1 MKFANCTT
9 PDHHRNISPKVAAAQ
24 CSLSLSSQSAVR
36 ITNAKLCPHYSRC
49 RDVGM
54 LGCWDVGMSGTGVV
68 VVRQGG
74 SCPWVKALLYGP
86 SYGVCQS
93 RWAGKKNLSS
103 SHCPVVQVLGSCRA
117 FEGQRESPR

>member
-1 MKFANCTT
+1 
-9 PDHHRNISPKVAAAQ
+9 
-24 CSLSLSSQSAVR
+24 
-36 ITNAKLCPHYSRC
+36 
-49 RDVGM
+49 
-54 LGCWDVGMSGTGVV
+54 MSGTGVV